1 MSANC
6 CIHLNLRKALKWLE
20 QLLVPS
26 GSSCLNYPRHN
37 PFLLPTVAWPWAR
50 SWEEAATHSGQLMK
64 ECKHKTQRDMAGT
77 KVSSTSR
84 CPELKKKSKNKRH
97 LELARSKQF
106 VKEMTA
112 EKVGEGVGGSA
123 TLSHPG
129 TDTTAGL
136 GDDWFDVSL

>member
-1 MSANC
+1 
-6 CIHLNLRKALKWLE
+6 
-20 QLLVPS
+20 
-26 GSSCLNYPRHN
+26 
-37 PFLLPTVAWPWAR
+37 
-50 SWEEAATHSGQLMK
+50 MK
-64 ECKHKTQRDMAGT
+64 ECTHKTQRDMAGT

-84 CPELKKKSKNKRH
+84 CPELKNKQTKKKTTKNKRH

-136 GDDWFDVSL
+136 GDD